1 MSAIKVAVLG
11 AGKMG
16 GAIVRRLHAQG
27 FEVSIWDR
35 TRKKAEALGVA
46 RVVDSPAAATRA
58 ADVVLSILTGPQA
71 VREVYFGKG
80 GVLEGAAGKTLVEMS
95 TAGPDSAQEL
105 ARAAALKGATLIEAP
120 VIGSIPAIESGTLL
134 ILGAAARVQDLEPA
148 RAVLQRLGEL
158 YYIGPIGS
166 ASALKLV
173 ANGFLAIVS
182 TAAAELMA
190 AGARTGLDPA
200 RIFWVLSRA
209 APGLKVREAGF
220 VEHVH
225 EPTLFA
231 ARDLLKDLDL
241 GLALYGA
248 TRVPLTWLTRDLFAK
263 LAAKAPGLDISAIT
277 EVYRRDPRS

>member
-46 RVVDSPAAATRA
+46 RVVDSPAAAARA

-80 GVLEGAAGKTLVEMS
+80 GVLEGAAGKTLIEMS
-95 TAGPDSAQEL
+95 TAGPESAQDL
-105 ARAAALKGATLIEAP
+105 AKAASLAGATLIEAP
-120 VIGSIPAIESGTLL
+120 VIGSLPAIESGTLL
-134 ILGAAARVQDLEPA
+134 ILGGAARVQDLEPA

-166 ASALKLV
+166 AASLKLV

-190 AGARTGLDPA
+190 AGARTGLD
-200 RIFWVLSRA
+200 
-209 APGLKVREAGF
+209 
-220 VEHVH
+220 
-225 EPTLFA
+225 
-231 ARDLLKDLDL
+231 
-241 GLALYGA
+241 
-248 TRVPLTWLTRDLFAK
+248 
-263 LAAKAPGLDISAIT
+263 
-277 EVYRRDPRS
+277 

>member
-46 RVVDSPAAATRA
+46 RVVDSPAAAARA

-80 GVLEGAAGKTLVEMS
+80 GVLEGAAGKTLIEMS
-95 TAGPDSAQEL
+95 TAGPRS
-105 ARAAALKGATLIEAP
+105 
-120 VIGSIPAIESGTLL
+120 
-134 ILGAAARVQDLEPA
+134 
-148 RAVLQRLGEL
+148 
-158 YYIGPIGS
+158 
-166 ASALKLV
+166 
-173 ANGFLAIVS
+173 
-182 TAAAELMA
+182 
-190 AGARTGLDPA
+190 GLDPA